1 LKSALIEPYHSC
13 MARGAFLLLAATLVG
28 ASVAGC
34 DNGGLLLVQ
43 SVQVDAGGPNVNDI
57 VNGGTVATSP
67 KYKVVYTFGQSS
79 PGQNVSTSPNNRDNG
94 GLVGAMNGP

>member
-1 LKSALIEPYHSC
+1 
-13 MARGAFLLLAATLVG
+13 MLAA
-28 ASVAGC
+28 ACAACAAGC
-34 DNGGLLLVQ
+34 DAGGLLVVQ
-43 SVQVDAGGPNVNDI
+43 SVEVDGGGPPVNGI

-79 PGQNVSTSPNNRDNG
+79 PGQAVTKSPNNRDNG